1 MWAQGHAIRLLE
13 VIILP
18 ILLVREMKGLFEC
31 CFRGTFFI
39 ATSFGYVNSM
49 TNKEIYFE
57 LSNILCKKGFYYYRQ
72 LT

>member
-49 TNKEIYFE
+49 TSKRNLVRTFHFVQ
-57 LSNILCKKGFYYYRQ
+57 KGFYYYRQ